1 MGERN
6 VLESLINGLPT
17 LSESEKWV
25 LRTVVAIAADRQP
38 QPVPQ
43 VPAMPLA
50 GRSKAPVPVTSRFHV
65 FRLHPYGLTQREVE
79 VLEQLM
85 EGLSNKQVARVL
97 GISPRTVEVHRQRV
111 MQKLGA
117 TSALQLGQIALQVS
131 ART

>member
-1 MGERN
+1 
-6 VLESLINGLPT
+6 
-17 LSESEKWV
+17 
-25 LRTVVAIAADRQP
+25 
-38 QPVPQ
+38 
-43 VPAMPLA
+43 
-50 GRSKAPVPVTSRFHV
+50 
-65 FRLHPYGLTQREVE
+65 
-79 VLEQLM
+79 M